1 MSIDRR
7 AAGVGHPG
15 LTLLTTVRQIASWSP
30 RTDTIRVNG
39 PDCEGGQVS
48 LNRAEEWAP
57 PGVDPEQPS
66 VARVHD
72 ALLGGMEN
80 FASDRSVARRLKDA
94 VPEVVDLV
102 WCNRAFIGRVVDFLV
117 REAGIRQIIDL
128 GAGLPTVENTHE
140 VAQFADPRCRVVY
153 VDIDPMVEP
162 HARAI
167 LNGNQYADALTADAR
182 DVDAVLRHPS
192 LTGLIDLSQPTA
204 ILAVGLLHLFSDQED
219 PHGVVQRYV
228 AALAPGSYLAV
239 SNFMASA
246 SPKAQALEALLQATM
261 GTGYFRDRDAVTAYF
276 DGLTLVEP
284 GVVHFPE
291 WRPDER
297 IPGPLAPWE
306 ELLLGGVA
314 RKPWRP
320 TP

>member
-1 MSIDRR
+1 MSLDS
-7 AAGVGHPG
+7 A
-15 LTLLTTVRQIASWSP
+15 Q
-30 RTDTIRVNG
+30 
-39 PDCEGGQVS
+39 
-48 LNRAEEWAP
+48 EWAP
-57 PGVDPEQPS
+57 PGVDPSRPS

-72 ALLGGMEN
+72 ALLGGLEN

-117 REAGIRQIIDL
+117 REAGIRQIVDL

-153 VDIDPMVEP
+153 VDLDPMVEP

-167 LNGNQYADALTADAR
+167 MKGNPYADAITADAR
-182 DVDAVLRHPS
+182 DVAAVLGHPS
-192 LTGLIDLSQPTA
+192 LTRLIDLAQPTA
-204 ILAVGLLHLFSDQED
+204 IMAIGLLHLFSDDED
-219 PHGVVQRYV
+219 PHGLVRRYM
-228 AALAPGSYLAV
+228 AALPSGSYLAV
-239 SNFMASA
+239 SNFMASP
-246 SPKAQALEALLQATM
+246 SPQAKALEVLLQATM
-261 GTGYFRDRDAVTAYF
+261 GTGYFREPEAIAAYF
-276 DGLTLVEP
+276 DGLVLEEP

-297 IPGPLAPWE
+297 VPGPLAPWE

-314 RKPWRP
+314 RKP
-320 TP
+320 

>member
-1 MSIDRR
+1 M
-7 AAGVGHPG
+7 
-15 LTLLTTVRQIASWSP
+15 TLNAR
-30 RTDTIRVNG
+30 
-39 PDCEGGQVS
+39 
-48 LNRAEEWAP
+48 EWAP
-57 PGVDPEQPS
+57 PGVDPDQPS

-102 WCNRAFIGRVVDFLV
+102 WCNRAFVGRVVDFLV

-162 HARAI
+162 HALAI
-167 LNGNQYADALTADAR
+167 LNGNPCATAITADVR
-182 DVDAVLRHPS
+182 DVDAVFGHPS
-192 LTGLIDLSQPTA
+192 LTKLIDPAEPTA
-204 ILAVGLLHLFSDQED
+204 ILAIGLLHLFSDHED
-219 PHGVVQRYV
+219 PHGLIRRYM
-228 AALAPGSYLAV
+228 AALAPGSHLAA

-246 SPKAQALEALLQATM
+246 NPKAKALEALIQATM
-261 GTGYFRDRDAVTAYF
+261 GTGYFRERAEIAAFF

-291 WRPDER
+291 WRPDDR
-297 IPGPLAPWE
+297 LPGPLAPWE

-314 RKPWRP
+314 RKR
-320 TP
+320 

>member
-1 MSIDRR
+1 MS
-7 AAGVGHPG
+7 V
-15 LTLLTTVRQIASWSP
+15 
-30 RTDTIRVNG
+30 
-39 PDCEGGQVS
+39 
-48 LNRAEEWAP
+48 EWAP

-80 FASDRSVARRLKDA
+80 FASDRSVARKLKDA

-102 WCNRAFIGRVVDFLV
+102 WCNRAFIGRVVDFLI

-140 VAQFADPRCRVVY
+140 VAHFADPRSRVVY

-167 LNGNQYADALTADAR
+167 LSGNPNADAITADAR
-182 DVDAVLRHPS
+182 DVAGVLGHPVMRR
-192 LTGLIDLSQPTA
+192 LIDLSQPTA
-204 ILAVGLLHLFSDQED
+204 ILAVGLLHLFSDRDD
-219 PHGVVQRYV
+219 PHAMIRAYMD
-228 AALAPGSYLAV
+228 ALPPGSYLAV
-239 SNFMASA
+239 SNFLASEN
-246 SPKAQALEALLQATM
+246 PKAKALEVMLQATM
-261 GTGYFRDRDAVTAYF
+261 GTGYFRDQAAITRFF
-276 DGLTLVEP
+276 DGLHLVEP

-291 WRPDER
+291 WHPDER
-297 IPGPLAPWE
+297 VPGPLAPWE

-314 RKPWRP
+314 RKP
-320 TP
+320 